1 MKSTNKERA
10 IVWPEPAS
18 LSGRTD
24 KEFLQSLRQRLRGRV
39 QAAYIFGS
47 FGTPDFHHHSDID
60 LILVKAS
67 HTPFWDRAREF
78 SDLYDLYPRLDI
90 LVYTRSELDSLLSE
104 STGFWKSVKQRLRQI
119 LPE

>member
-24 KEFLQSLRQRLRGRV
+24 KEFLQSLRQRLR
-39 QAAYIFGS
+39 
-47 FGTPDFHHHSDID
+47 
-60 LILVKAS
+60 
-67 HTPFWDRAREF
+67 
-78 SDLYDLYPRLDI
+78 
-90 LVYTRSELDSLLSE
+90 
-104 STGFWKSVKQRLRQI
+104 QI